1 MSLKSKNQISTNEYE
16 LEVCISP
23 DIFNKEVDKVYRRD
37 IKKINV
43 PGFRKGKAPR
53 AFVEKYYG
61 EEIFYEDAV
70 KNLYPKAMEE
80 ATKEANLD
88 LVEVTKIDILTSN
101 KNDGLTFK
109 TTVVVEPEVE
119 IGDYTK
125 LEVEKLS
132 SEVTQEDIDKE
143 LQDIRVRNGRLVNV
157 DSRPAQMGDTV
168 LIDFKGSIDGQDFGG
183 GASKN
188 FSLELGKNQFI
199 PGFEEQVVGHKENE
213 DFEIN
218 VTFPENYH
226 AKGFA
231 GKNAVFRIHLH
242 EIKERELPDLDD
254 EFIKDIS
261 EFDTV
266 DEFKEDL
273 KKVLA
278 ERKEEENKEKRFEQ
292 VGKQIIN
299 LIKADIP
306 EAMVKH
312 KTDELI
318 EDFAN
323 QLKKQGA
330 DIETYTEL
338 MGLSKED
345 LQKQFRPSAEIE
357 VKLNL
362 AVKKIAENEKIF
374 PNDVEIDA
382 EYKKFADEYKLPV
395 EKVKIIVPKELIERD
410 LKKRKVMELVNSRV
424 VEI

>member
-1 MSLKSKNQISTNEYE
+1 
-16 LEVCISP
+16 
-23 DIFNKEVDKVYRRD
+23 
-37 IKKINV
+37 
-43 PGFRKGKAPR
+43 
-53 AFVEKYYG
+53 
-61 EEIFYEDAV
+61 
-70 KNLYPKAMEE
+70 
-80 ATKEANLD
+80 
-88 LVEVTKIDILTSN
+88 
-101 KNDGLTFK
+101 
-109 TTVVVEPEVE
+109 
-119 IGDYTK
+119 
-125 LEVEKLS
+125 
-132 SEVTQEDIDKE
+132 
-143 LQDIRVRNGRLVNV
+143 
-157 DSRPAQMGDTV
+157 MGW
-168 LIDFKGSIDGQDFGG
+168 GSQ
-183 GASKN
+183 
-188 FSLELGKNQFI
+188 L
-199 PGFEEQVVGHKENE
+199 
-213 DFEIN
+213 
-218 VTFPENYH
+218 
-226 AKGFA
+226 
-231 GKNAVFRIHLH
+231 
-242 EIKERELPDLDD
+242 
-254 EFIKDIS
+254 
-261 EFDTV
+261 
-266 DEFKEDL
+266 
-273 KKVLA
+273 
-278 ERKEEENKEKRFEQ
+278 NKEKRIEQ

-374 PNDVEIDA
+374 PSDVEIDA